1 MRNFSPVSET
11 KKGSKTLATSSGAKF
26 EKQSKHGEAQSYN
39 FSAYHRFGNSSSCIT
54 AVKWDAYDD
63 ENIAGKAKRYHIR
76 RGALNL
82 SHVHLG
88 NWAELFIWQSA
99 YRDPSWKKK
108 EISVTEPGVRQGREN
123 RTSAVFRAHVKGPS

>member
-1 MRNFSPVSET
+1 MTGLSQLPGPTSTKVHMRNFSPVSET
-11 KKGSKTLATSSGAKF
+11 KKGSKTLATSSDAKF

-39 FSAYHRFGNSSSCIT
+39 FSAYHRFGNSFSCIT

-63 ENIAGKAKRYHIR
+63 ENIAGKARRYHIR

-108 EISVTEPGVRQGREN
+108 RSR
-123 RTSAVFRAHVKGPS
+123 